1 MKVVGK
7 HRTTKGLFAKEVLSI
22 TNFLIYF
29 VATTVTTEIS
39 KSMNKYRRKSES
51 RSKIKEKAS

>member
-39 KSMNKYRRKSES
+39 KSRISTG
-51 RSKIKEKAS
+51 EKVRAGAK